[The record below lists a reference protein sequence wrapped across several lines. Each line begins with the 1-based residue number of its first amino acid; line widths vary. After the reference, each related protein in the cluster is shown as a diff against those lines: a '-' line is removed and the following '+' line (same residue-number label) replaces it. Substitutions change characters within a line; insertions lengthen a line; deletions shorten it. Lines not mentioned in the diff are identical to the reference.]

1 MTVGETLFQKGPFLC
16 GVSLVFFIEGPCQ
29 AVIMNVCGGFCF
41 FLVVVEFYYPFQT
54 IEVFFLWFFLI
65 IKFETQF
72 VLRYNVTFRCEVL
85 RKELF
90 LKKLN

>member
-1 MTVGETLFQKGPFLC
+1 MFVA
-16 GVSLVFFIEGPCQ
+16 VFAFSWLLWNFIILSKLLRC
-29 AVIMNVCGGFCF
+29 V
-41 FLVVVEFYYPFQT
+41 LS
-54 IEVFFLWFFLI
+54 FFLI

-72 VLRYNVTFRCEVL
+72 VLRYNVTFQCKVL

>member
-1 MTVGETLFQKGPFLC
+1 MV
-16 GVSLVFFIEGPCQ
+16 
-29 AVIMNVCGGFCF
+29 
-41 FLVVVEFYYPFQT
+41 
-54 IEVFFLWFFLI
+54 FLI
-65 IKFETQF
+65 IEFETQF

>member
-1 MTVGETLFQKGPFLC
+1 
-16 GVSLVFFIEGPCQ
+16 
-29 AVIMNVCGGFCF
+29 MNVCGSFCF

-54 IEVFFLWFFLI
+54 IEVFFVCFFLI

-72 VLRYNVTFRCEVL
+72 VLRYNVMFQCKVL

>member
-1 MTVGETLFQKGPFLC
+1 MAIQEWERPCFRRVLFSAG
-16 GVSLVFFIEGPCQ
+16 SAWSFFIEVPCH
-29 AVIMNVCGGFCF
+29 AVIMNVCGSFCF

-54 IEVFFLWFFLI
+54 IEVWFFFI

-72 VLRYNVTFRCEVL
+72 VLRCNVTFQCKFL

-90 LKKLN
+90 F